1 MYNKE
6 PAAAAAET
14 AAAEMAAAETAAAI
28 YAPDVSEQTD
38 TADVVKRKREVNRTA
53 DAEVCTLQAENLHN
67 IRVIEFSVLAQN
79 RPVYWFDLSKL

>member
-14 AAAEMAAAETAAAI
+14 AAAEMAAAI
-28 YAPDVSEQTD
+28 YAPDVSEQTED
-38 TADVVKRKREVNRTA
+38 TADVVKRKREVNGTA
-53 DAEVCTLQAENLHN
+53 DADVRTLQAENLHN